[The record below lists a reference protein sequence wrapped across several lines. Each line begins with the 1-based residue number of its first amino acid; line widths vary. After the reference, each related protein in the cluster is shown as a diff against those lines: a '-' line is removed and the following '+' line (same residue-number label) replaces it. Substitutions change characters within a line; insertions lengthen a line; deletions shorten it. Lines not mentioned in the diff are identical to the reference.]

1 MYTLCAIAQ
10 ARRDFGQGLFLW
22 TQTDEDNMESS
33 HDVTTVM
40 LEEWKKNTAV
50 MLEEW
55 NILLWIELYE
65 KGLGIFSFAVL
76 VIF

>member
-1 MYTLCAIAQ
+1 MYWSCPIAQ

-22 TQTDEDNMESS
+22 TQTDDDNIECS
-33 HDVTTVM
+33 HDVTTAIS
-40 LEEWKKNTAV
+40 EEWKKDTAV

-55 NILLWIELYE
+55 NILLGIDLYE
-65 KGLGIFSFAVL
+65 KVFQIFSFAGL

>member
-10 ARRDFGQGLFLW
+10 ARRDFGQFLFLW
-22 TQTDEDNMESS
+22 TQTDEDNIECS

-40 LEEWKKNTAV
+40 LEEWKKDTVV

-55 NILLWIELYE
+55 NIFLGIELYE

-76 VIF
+76 V